1 MAMSDGTLPTPGYFC
16 LIVPCV
22 NPDRKMVFDMKFGTD
37 IFCNV
42 TKKKKNDRKRF
53 SKLQL

>member
-1 MAMSDGTLPTPGYFC
+1 MAMSDGTLPAPGYFC

-37 IFCNV
+37 ILCNV
-42 TKKKKNDRKRF
+42 TKKKKK
-53 SKLQL
+53 